1 MNVKGYRIQRCPFSL
16 KGGTKMDIAFIT
28 TLFIIGFIGAFIS
41 GMMGIGGSV
50 INYPMLLYIPSLV
63 GVMSLTAHEVSGI
76 GAIQVFFATLGG
88 VWAYRKSGFLNKALI
103 MYMGSSILLGSVLGS
118 YFSHY
123 ISEKGINFIYGI
135 LAILSVILMF
145 IQKKGQE
152 HSEDEEVI
160 FNKWLASSL
169 AFLIGGVSGIL
180 GAGGAFILVPI
191 MLSIL
196 NIPVRITVASSL
208 AITFLSSIGA
218 TVGKVITGQVLFTPA
233 LVLMIASLIAS
244 PIGASVGQ
252 KANTKFLQ
260 WILAL
265 LISATAIK
273 IWLKLL

>member
-1 MNVKGYRIQRCPFSL
+1 
-16 KGGTKMDIAFIT
+16 MDIAFIT

-41 GMMGIGGSV
+41 GMIGIGGAV

-88 VWAYRKSGFLNKALI
+88 VWAYRKSGLINKTLI
-103 MYMGSSILLGSVLGS
+103 IYMGSSILLGSVLGS

-135 LAILSVILMF
+135 LAIIAVILMF
-145 IQKKGQE
+145 IPKKGQKGQE
-152 HSEDEEVI
+152 HSEDKEVI

-169 AFLIGGVSGIL
+169 AFIIGGVSGIL

-196 NIPVRITVASSL
+196 NIPVRVTVASSL

-218 TVGKVITGQVLFTPA
+218 TVGKVITGQVLFVPA
-233 LVLMIASLIAS
+233 LVLMITSLIAS

-252 KANTKFLQ
+252 KVNTNFLQ
-260 WILAL
+260 WVLAQ
-265 LISATAIK
+265 LIGATAIK
-273 IWLKLL
+273 IWLELL

>member
-50 INYPMLLYIPSLV
+50 INFPMLLYIPSLV

-103 MYMGSSILLGSVLGS
+103 MYMGSSIFLGSVLGS

-135 LAILSVILMF
+135 LAILAVILMF
-145 IQKKGQE
+145 IPKKGQE
-152 HSEDEEVI
+152 QSEDEEVI

-169 AFLIGGVSGIL
+169 AFIIGGVSGIL

-218 TVGKVITGQVLFTPA
+218 TVGKVITGQVLFAPA

-252 KANTKFLQ
+252 KVNTKFLQ

-273 IWLKLL
+273 IWLELL

>member
-1 MNVKGYRIQRCPFSL
+1 
-16 KGGTKMDIAFIT
+16 MDIAFIT

-41 GMMGIGGSV
+41 GMIGIGGAV

-76 GAIQVFFATLGG
+76 GAIQVYFATLGG
-88 VWAYRKSGFLNKALI
+88 VWAYRKSGLLNKALI
-103 MYMGSSILLGSVLGS
+103 IYMGSSILLGSVLGS

-135 LAILSVILMF
+135 LAILAVILML
-145 IQKKGQE
+145 IPKKGQE
-152 HSEDEEVI
+152 HSEDKEVI

-169 AFLIGGVSGIL
+169 ALIIGGVSGIL

-218 TVGKVITGQVLFTPA
+218 TVGKVITGQVLFVPA
-233 LVLMIASLIAS
+233 LVIMIASLIAS

-252 KANTKFLQ
+252 KVNTKFLQ

-273 IWLKLL
+273 IWLELLI

>member
-1 MNVKGYRIQRCPFSL
+1 
-16 KGGTKMDIAFIT
+16 MDIAFIT

-41 GMMGIGGSV
+41 GMIGIGGAV

-88 VWAYRKSGFLNKALI
+88 VWVYRKSGLLNKALI
-103 MYMGSSILLGSVLGS
+103 IYMGSSILLGSVLGS

-135 LAILSVILMF
+135 LAIIAVILMF
-145 IQKKGQE
+145 IPKKGQKGQE
-152 HSEDEEVI
+152 HSEDKEVI

-169 AFLIGGVSGIL
+169 AFIIGGVSGIL

-196 NIPVRITVASSL
+196 NIPVRVTVASSL

-218 TVGKVITGQVLFTPA
+218 TVGKVITGQVLFVPA
-233 LVLMIASLIAS
+233 LVLMITSLIAS

-273 IWLKLL
+273 IWLELL

>member
-1 MNVKGYRIQRCPFSL
+1 
-16 KGGTKMDIAFIT
+16 MDIAFIT
-28 TLFIIGFIGAFIS
+28 TLFTIGFIGAFIS
-41 GMMGIGGSV
+41 GMIGIGGAV

-88 VWAYRKSGFLNKALI
+88 VWAYRKSGLLNKALI
-103 MYMGSSILLGSVLGS
+103 LCMGSSILLGSVLGS

-135 LAILSVILMF
+135 LAILAVILMF
-145 IQKKGQE
+145 IPKKGQE
-152 HSEDEEVI
+152 QSEDKEVI

-169 AFLIGGVSGIL
+169 AFIIGGVSGVL
-180 GAGGAFILVPI
+180 GAGGAFILVPF

-218 TVGKVITGQVLFTPA
+218 TVGKVITGQVLFVPA

-252 KANTKFLQ
+252 KVNTKFLQ

-273 IWLKLL
+273 IWLELI

>member
-1 MNVKGYRIQRCPFSL
+1 
-16 KGGTKMDIAFIT
+16 MDIAFIT

-41 GMMGIGGSV
+41 GMIGIGGAV

-88 VWAYRKSGFLNKALI
+88 VWAYRKSDLLNKALI
-103 MYMGSSILLGSVLGS
+103 IYMGSSILLGSVLGS

-135 LAILSVILMF
+135 LAILAVILML
-145 IQKKGQE
+145 IPKKGQE
-152 HSEDEEVI
+152 HSEDKEVI

-169 AFLIGGVSGIL
+169 ALIIGGVSGIL

-218 TVGKVITGQVLFTPA
+218 TVGKVITGQVLFVPA

-252 KANTKFLQ
+252 KVNTKFLQ
-260 WILAL
+260 WVLAQ
-265 LISATAIK
+265 LIGATAIK
-273 IWLKLL
+273 IWLELL

>member
-28 TLFIIGFIGAFIS
+28 TLFTIGFIGAFIS
-41 GMMGIGGSV
+41 GMIGIGGAV

-88 VWAYRKSGFLNKALI
+88 VWAYRKSGLLNKALI
-103 MYMGSSILLGSVLGS
+103 MYMGSSILVGSVLGS

-135 LAILSVILMF
+135 LAILAVVLIF
-145 IQKKGQE
+145 IPKKGQE
-152 HSEDEEVI
+152 QSEDKEVI

-169 AFLIGGVSGIL
+169 AFIIGGVSSVL
-180 GAGGAFILVPI
+180 GAGGAFILVPF

-218 TVGKVITGQVLFTPA
+218 TVGKVITGQVLFVPA

-252 KANTKFLQ
+252 KVNTKFLQ

-265 LISATAIK
+265 LIGATAIK
-273 IWLKLL
+273 IWLELL

>member
-1 MNVKGYRIQRCPFSL
+1 
-16 KGGTKMDIAFIT
+16 MDIAFIT

-41 GMMGIGGSV
+41 GMIGIGGAV

-88 VWAYRKSGFLNKALI
+88 VWAYRKSGLLNKALI
-103 MYMGSSILLGSVLGS
+103 IYMGSSILLGSVLGS

-135 LAILSVILMF
+135 LAIIAVILMF
-145 IQKKGQE
+145 IPKKGQKGQE
-152 HSEDEEVI
+152 HSEDKEVI

-169 AFLIGGVSGIL
+169 AFIIGGVSGIL

-218 TVGKVITGQVLFTPA
+218 TVGKVITGQVLFVPA
-233 LVLMIASLIAS
+233 LVLIIASFIASL
-244 PIGASVGQ
+244 IGASVGK

-273 IWLKLL
+273 IWLELLI

>member
-1 MNVKGYRIQRCPFSL
+1 
-16 KGGTKMDIAFIT
+16 MDIAFMI

-41 GMMGIGGSV
+41 GMIGIGGSV
-50 INYPMLLYIPSLV
+50 IHYPMLLYIPSLV

-103 MYMGSSILLGSVLGS
+103 IYMGSSIFIGSVLGS
-118 YFSHY
+118 YISHR
-123 ISEKGINFIYGI
+123 ISEQGMNFVYGI
-135 LAILSVILMF
+135 LAIIAVILMF
-145 IQKKGQE
+145 IPKKGQE
-152 HSEDEEVI
+152 HRDGEEVI
-160 FNKWLASSL
+160 FHKWLASSL
-169 AFLIGGVSGIL
+169 AFIIGGVSGIL
-180 GAGGAFILVPI
+180 GAGGAFVLVPI

-208 AITFLSSIGA
+208 AVTFLSSIGA
-218 TVGKVITGQVLFTPA
+218 TVGKVITGQVLFVPA

-244 PIGASVGQ
+244 PIGAKVGQ
-252 KANTKFLQ
+252 KVNTKFLQ

-273 IWLKLL
+273 IWIGFLWG

>member
-1 MNVKGYRIQRCPFSL
+1 
-16 KGGTKMDIAFIT
+16 MDIAFII
-28 TLFIIGFIGAFIS
+28 TLFIIGFIGSFIS
-41 GMMGIGGSV
+41 GMIGIGGSV
-50 INYPMLLYIPSLV
+50 INYPLLLYVPSLV

-88 VWAYRKSGFLNKALI
+88 VLAYRKSGFLNKKLI
-103 MYMGSSILLGSVLGS
+103 IYMGSNILIGSVLGS
-118 YFSHY
+118 YFSKL

-135 LAILSVILMF
+135 MAIIAVILMF
-145 IQKKGQE
+145 LPKRRQE
-152 HSEDEEVI
+152 HRESKEVL

-169 AFLIGGVSGIL
+169 AFIIGGVSGIL

-218 TVGKVITGQVLFTPA
+218 TVGKVITGQVLFLPS
-233 LVLMIASLIAS
+233 LILIISSLIAS
-244 PIGASVGQ
+244 PLGAKLGQ
-252 KANTKFLQ
+252 KVNEKILR

-265 LISATAIK
+265 LILVTTVK
-273 IWLKLL
+273 IWLDIL

>member
-1 MNVKGYRIQRCPFSL
+1 
-16 KGGTKMDIAFIT
+16 MDIAFIT

-41 GMMGIGGSV
+41 GMIGIGGAV

-88 VWAYRKSGFLNKALI
+88 VWAYRKSGLLNKALI
-103 MYMGSSILLGSVLGS
+103 IYMGSSILLGSVLGS

-135 LAILSVILMF
+135 LAIIAVILIF
-145 IQKKGQE
+145 IPKKGQKGQE
-152 HSEDEEVI
+152 HSEEDKEVI

-169 AFLIGGVSGIL
+169 AFIIGGVSGIL
-180 GAGGAFILVPI
+180 GAGGAFILVHI

-218 TVGKVITGQVLFTPA
+218 TVGKVITDQVLFVPA
-233 LVLMIASLIAS
+233 LVLIMASLIAS

-252 KANTKFLQ
+252 KVNTKFLQ
-260 WILAL
+260 WVLAQ
-265 LISATAIK
+265 LIGATAIK
-273 IWLKLL
+273 IWLELL

>member
-1 MNVKGYRIQRCPFSL
+1 
-16 KGGTKMDIAFIT
+16 MDIAFII
-28 TLFIIGFIGAFIS
+28 TLFIIGFIGSFIS
-41 GMMGIGGSV
+41 GMIGIGGSV
-50 INYPMLLYIPSLV
+50 INYPLLLYVPSLV

-88 VWAYRKSGFLNKALI
+88 VWAYRKSGFLNKKLI
-103 MYMGSSILLGSVLGS
+103 IYMGSNILIGSVLGS
-118 YFSHY
+118 YFSKL

-135 LAILSVILMF
+135 MAIIAVILMF
-145 IQKKGQE
+145 IPKRRQE
-152 HSEDEEVI
+152 HRERKEVI

-169 AFLIGGVSGIL
+169 AFIIGGVSGIL

-218 TVGKVITGQVLFTPA
+218 TVGKVITGQVLFLPS
-233 LVLMIASLIAS
+233 LILIISSLIAS
-244 PIGASVGQ
+244 PLGAKLGQ
-252 KANTKFLQ
+252 KVNGKILR

-265 LISATAIK
+265 LILVTTVK
-273 IWLKLL
+273 IWLDIL

>member
-1 MNVKGYRIQRCPFSL
+1 
-16 KGGTKMDIAFIT
+16 MDIAFIT

-41 GMMGIGGSV
+41 GMMGIGGAV

-88 VWAYRKSGFLNKALI
+88 VWAYRKSGLLNKALMI
-103 MYMGSSILLGSVLGS
+103 YMGSSILLGSVLGS

-135 LAILSVILMF
+135 LAIIAVILMF
-145 IQKKGQE
+145 IPKKGQKGQE
-152 HSEDEEVI
+152 HSEDKEVI

-169 AFLIGGVSGIL
+169 AFIIGGVSGIL

-196 NIPVRITVASSL
+196 NIPVRVTVASSL

-218 TVGKVITGQVLFTPA
+218 TVGKVITGQVLFVPA
-233 LVLMIASLIAS
+233 LVLMITSLIAS

-252 KANTKFLQ
+252 KVNTKFLQ

-273 IWLKLL
+273 IWLELL